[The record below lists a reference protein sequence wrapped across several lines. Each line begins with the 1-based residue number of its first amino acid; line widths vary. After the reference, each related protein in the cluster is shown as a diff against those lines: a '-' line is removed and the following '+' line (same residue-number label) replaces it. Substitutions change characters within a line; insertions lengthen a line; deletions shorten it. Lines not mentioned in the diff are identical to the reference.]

1 MKFNQA
7 DKILAGAFVLFLI
20 ACVLKMQF
28 PSIATEF
35 LLFIAEAA
43 LVGGIAD
50 WFATEA
56 LFRKPLGFPLH
67 TAIIPRKR
75 AELAEASVKFVEQEF
90 FSKKKIVK
98 MIHEADLISMLL
110 PIIETPE
117 NKKFVTEKILDYA
130 NDFLNNEDVINPREL
145 SKKFAEKIIVENH
158 TMILETLSEKLLTMA
173 DDPETKDKITTKL
186 QTMTQDFVGSNPM
199 MAFFAGIATGS
210 NILNFDEAADLLQR
224 EFRRACS
231 EIKKFPPEFW
241 QEIKIYPVVE
251 KIICDLIEKNL
262 ELFKNPHLQKS
273 VVASVYDETI
283 DRLKNDQTFRAEIEK
298 MLKKIAGLAA
308 LNARTQINPII
319 SNAFE
324 KFTDEDLI
332 HIIRDKVETDLI
344 WIRMNGSIVGSIVG
358 VFIFIV
364 LKIFS

>member
-75 AELAEASVKFVEQEF
+75 VELAEASVKFVEQEF
-90 FSKKKIVK
+90 FSKKKVVK
-98 MIHEADLISMLL
+98 MIRDVDLISMLL
-110 PIIETPE
+110 PILETPE
-117 NKKFVTEKILDYA
+117 NKKFVSEKILEYA
-130 NDFLNNEDVINPREL
+130 NDFLNDGSINPREL
-145 SKKFAEKIIVENH
+145 SKKLAERLIIENNKQIFE
-158 TMILETLSEKLLTMA
+158 MVSEMLLQMVN
-173 DDPETKDKITTKL
+173 DPEAKNKIVNQL
-186 QTMTQDFVGSNPM
+186 QTVTQNFVGNNPM
-199 MAFFAGIATGS
+199 MAFFAGIAAGS
-210 NILNFDEAADLLQR
+210 NILNFDEAADLIQR
-224 EFRRACS
+224 EARRACTQL
-231 EIKKFPPEFW
+231 KTFPPEFW
-241 QEIKIYPVVE
+241 QEVDAYPFVE
-251 KIICDLIEKNL
+251 KIICDMIEKNL
-262 ELFKNPHLQKS
+262 ELLKNPHLQKS
-273 VVASVYDETI
+273 VIDSVYNETI
-283 DRLKNDQTFRAEIEK
+283 DRLKNDQSFRAEIEK
-298 MLKKIAGLAA
+298 MLQKIAGLAA

-319 SNAFE
+319 SSAFE

-358 VFIFIV
+358 VFIFVV

>member
-1 MKFNQA
+1 MKFNKA

-75 AELAEASVKFVEQEF
+75 VELAEASVKFVEQEF

-98 MIHEADLISMLL
+98 MIRDVDLISMLL
-110 PIIETPE
+110 LIIETPE
-117 NKKFVTEKILDYA
+117 NKKFVSEKILEYA
-130 NDFLNNEDVINPREL
+130 NDFLNNGPIDSREL
-145 SKKFAEKIIVENH
+145 SKKFAEKLIVENSDQ
-158 TMILETLSEKLLTMA
+158 ILNLLSEKLLTMA
-173 DDPETKDKITTKL
+173 DDPETKARITTKL

-231 EIKKFPPEFW
+231 EIKTFPPEFW
-241 QEIKIYPVVE
+241 QEIKIYPFVE
-251 KIICDLIEKNL
+251 KIIYDLIEKNL
-262 ELFKNPHLQKS
+262 ELLKNPHLQKS
-273 VVASVYDETI
+273 VVDSVYNETL
-283 DRLKNDQTFRAEIEK
+283 DRLKNDLTFRAEIEK

-319 SNAFE
+319 SSAFE

-358 VFIFIV
+358 VFIFVV